1 MNKLYNFGG
10 FLIGSIL
17 RYRSA
22 VVTQNLA
29 RSFPLSNYNE
39 LSQHHQRFY
48 RNMCR
53 LLVEL
58 LLPSRPELILSA
70 ELYRTLHQQYQEQ
83 RQVILLLGHYG
94 NWEILGKLP
103 LQLGLPIQ
111 SLYKPQKNRWVDRF
125 LRKRRGQYGL
135 HLLPAQRAAKLLLEQ
150 TASPSITL
158 FIADQFPGQANGLA
172 IDFLKQPSYMFM
184 GPERIAK
191 RLDAYVAYVDL
202 QAIGDHKWRA
212 HLQPICQHATDSPDG
227 HITTAY
233 TRKLEKSI
241 QQDPSWWLWSHK
253 RWK

>member
-1 MNKLYNFGG
+1 MNRIYNFGG
-10 FLIGSIL
+10 FLIGKIL

-29 RSFPLSNYNE
+29 RSFPLSDYKE
-39 LSQHHQRFY
+39 LSLQHQRFY

-53 LLVEL
+53 LMVEL

-70 ELYRTLHQQYQEQ
+70 DLYRTLHQQYRAD
-83 RQVILLLGHYG
+83 RQIILLLGHYG

-125 LRKRRGQYGL
+125 LQRRRGQYGL
-135 HLLPAQRAAKLLLEQ
+135 RLLPSQQAAKILLDQ
-150 TASPSITL
+150 TGHPSITL

-172 IDFLKQPSYMFM
+172 IDFLQQPSYMFM

-191 RLDAYVAYVDL
+191 RLDAYVAYIEL
-202 QAIGDHKWRA
+202 QAIGNHKWKA
-212 HLQPICQHATDSPDG
+212 NLQPICLRATDSPDG
-227 HITTAY
+227 HITTSY